1 MEMNDGDVVNIFI
14 SVDEVRQI
22 RQWMH
27 VSLDRTEMNAEG
39 HFLLECEG
47 TKRTWVTTDRAQ
59 MTIFTTDGS
68 PPSGLDDHDQPFE
81 VLVNSR
87 LFRGIDAEDLFLEIT
102 QVGDHRRQA
111 LRGDGYELQ
120 LPGHPGDFPEWRKA
134 LEMVTGTVVEI
145 SADVFRQACASAS
158 VVPWG
163 EEDPGDVLAWIFG
176 KDGRLVFQAQW
187 ETLPDTVMVVETQ
200 TPLPDSVPVLVNM
213 GRLRHL
219 LSAIV
224 EPTVT
229 LTLPSTVSTPIGL
242 ESGDYRAVLMPV
254 DRWSGERRRLQEL
267 LCEFLGVDS
276 VTTDDDGDYPIEVNE
291 SAQMYVRLKTDAR
304 PISAQVFSVLA
315 SNVPLSRELLEELNT
330 LNASLA
336 YAKLIWAEGAV
347 MAEMDIVVEDLDMSE
362 LSNALTVVRNTT
374 LQYQD
379 VLSAFFGAVE
389 EGEPHG

>member
-1 MEMNDGDVVNIFI
+1 M
-14 SVDEVRQI
+14 SA
-22 RQWMH
+22 W
-27 VSLDRTEMNAEG
+27 L
-39 HFLLECEG
+39 
-47 TKRTWVTTDRAQ
+47 
-59 MTIFTTDGS
+59 
-68 PPSGLDDHDQPFE
+68 PSFE
-81 VLVNSR
+81 
-87 LFRGIDAEDLFLEIT
+87 
-102 QVGDHRRQA
+102 
-111 LRGDGYELQ
+111 
-120 LPGHPGDFPEWRKA
+120 
-134 LEMVTGTVVEI
+134 
-145 SADVFRQACASAS
+145 
-158 VVPWG
+158 
-163 EEDPGDVLAWIFG
+163 
-176 KDGRLVFQAQW
+176 
-187 ETLPDTVMVVETQ
+187 
-200 TPLPDSVPVLVNM
+200 PLPDSVPVLVNT
-213 GRLRHL
+213 GRRGHL
-219 LSAIV
+219 LSAII

-362 LSNALTVVRNTT
+362 LSNALTVVRKTT
-374 LQYQD
+374 LHYQG
-379 VLSAFFGAVE
+379 VLSVFFGAVE